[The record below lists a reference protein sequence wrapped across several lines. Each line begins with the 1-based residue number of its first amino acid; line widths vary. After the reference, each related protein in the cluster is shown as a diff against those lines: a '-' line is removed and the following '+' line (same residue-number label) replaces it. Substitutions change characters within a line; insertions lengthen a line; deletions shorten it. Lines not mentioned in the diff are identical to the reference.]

1 MVQDKVNRDAY
12 FIIDVEMYK
21 GFKFKIPARGYNLKS
36 WLDFQKKMQCK
47 SVTYSEVTQ
56 REYDKKLWGI

>member
-12 FIIDVEMYK
+12 FIIEVEMYE
-21 GFKFKIPARGYNLKS
+21 GFKHSIAARGYNLKS
-36 WLDFQKKMQCK
+36 WLDFEKKMQSK
-47 SVTYSEVTQ
+47 SVTYTEVTK